1 MMISQKI
8 RIYPNEEQKKY
19 LRDRFHYSRYVYN
32 EMLGRA
38 KIILEEN
45 KNKPKEERQKFN
57 IRLIRDWK
65 KANKEEWEKEYSNMI
80 IEATSENLESAFS
93 KFFDKTSKSKFPKFK
108 SKKNNKMSFSINEK
122 KRNLK
127 NQMVSVD
134 NDKIRADK
142 NHRIKMAETPKY
154 NNPKRYTFSE
164 VNGRFYVSICF
175 DDNNHVNCNTTRQKC
190 GIDAGIKSNV
200 TLADSQGG
208 VRHFDLPK
216 EKLNKIEEQIKF
228 YQRQLSHK
236 KKDSNQY
243 NLTKAKLNTLWFKY
257 NNQIDDFIHK
267 LSNFIVSNYNHI
279 GLETLNVKGML
290 KNRRLSHSLQRSSI
304 SKTIAFLIQ
313 KAEVNGCEVVKIDK
327 FYPSSQICSKCGKRH
342 AEMKNL
348 SKRIFSCECGLA
360 LDRDENAAINILNE
374 SLKVESEIK

>member
-1 MMISQKI
+1 MISQKI
-8 RIYPNEEQKKY
+8 RLYPNEEQKKY
-19 LRDRFHYSRYVYN
+19 LRDRFNYSRYVYN

-38 KIILEEN
+38 KSILEEN
-45 KNKPKEERQKFN
+45 KNKPKEEWQKFS

-93 KFFDKTSKSKFPKFK
+93 KFFDKANKSKFPKFK
-108 SKKNNKMSFSINEK
+108 TKKNNKMSFSINEK
-122 KRNLK
+122 NRNLK
-127 NQMVSVD
+127 KQMVSIG

-175 DDNNHVNCNTTRQKC
+175 DDYNHVNCNTTRQKC
-190 GIDAGIKSNV
+190 GIDVGIKSNV
-200 TLADSQGG
+200 TLADNQGNTK
-208 VRHFDLPK
+208 HFDLPK

-228 YQRQLSHK
+228 YNHK
-236 KKDSNQY
+236 ISKKQKGSNQY
-243 NLTKAKLNTLWFKY
+243 NLTKAKLNSLWFKY

-279 GLETLNVKGML
+279 GLETLNVKGMF
-290 KNRRLSHSLQRSSI
+290 KNRRLSHSFQRSSI

-313 KAEVNGCEVVKIDK
+313 KAEANGCEVVKIDK
-327 FYPSSQICSKCGKRH
+327 FYPSSQICSKCGKKH
-342 AEMKNL
+342 SEMKDL
-348 SKRIFSCECGLA
+348 SKRTFKCECGLA

-374 SLKVESEIK
+374 SLKAESVLK

>member
-1 MMISQKI
+1 MISQKI
-8 RIYPNEEQKKY
+8 RLYPNEEQKKY

-38 KIILEEN
+38 KSILEEN
-45 KNKPKEERQKFN
+45 KNKPKEEWQKFN

-93 KFFDKTSKSKFPKFK
+93 KFFDKANKSKFPKFK
-108 SKKNNKMSFSINEK
+108 TKKNNKMSFSINEK
-122 KRNLK
+122 NRNLK
-127 NQMVSVD
+127 NQMISIG
-134 NDKIRADK
+134 NNKIRADK

-175 DDNNHVNCNTTRQKC
+175 DDNNIIEKQNQWQC
-190 GIDAGIKSNV
+190 GIDFGIKSNV
-200 TLADSQGG
+200 TLANSQGNTK
-208 VRHFDLPK
+208 HFDLPK

-228 YQRQLSHK
+228 YSHK
-236 KKDSNQY
+236 ISKKQKDSNQY
-243 NLTKAKLNTLWFKY
+243 NLTKAKLNSLWFKY

-267 LSNFIVSNYNHI
+267 FSNFIVSNYDHI
-279 GLETLNVKGML
+279 GLETLNVKGMF

-313 KAEVNGCEVVKIDK
+313 KAEANGCEVVKIDK
-327 FYPSSQICSKCGKRH
+327 FYPSSQICSKCGKKH
-342 AEMKNL
+342 SEMKDL
-348 SKRIFSCECGLA
+348 SKRTFKCECGLA

-374 SLKVESEIK
+374 SLKVESAIK